1 MVENTGR
8 NQGTNNDTYQFGIES
23 VPLDDDFAYWVSL
36 KRAEHEGKLF
46 SKRIKTGLMDMMKA
60 ECSDRTG

>member
-1 MVENTGR
+1 MVEKTER
-8 NQGTNNDTYQFGIES
+8 DQTTKSETYGFGIES

-46 SKRIKTGLMDMMKA
+46 AKRIKTGLIDMVKD
-60 ECSDRTG
+60 ECSTMRG